1 MDLLIPETRQLS
13 KTSDE
18 LAQERTDLALRRT
31 VMAMDRTL
39 MAWVRTGL
47 SIISFGFTIYK
58 ILEAMQNQGATFRTE
73 ATPRTV
79 GLIMVGTGLLSLVL
93 GIVEYMGTVRA
104 LRKEGEVTYVRS
116 SAVIAFVIGTLGIIV
131 FIGISNQSF

>member
-1 MDLLIPETRQLS
+1 MS

-58 ILEAMQNQGATFRTE
+58 ILEAMQNQGAEFRTD
-73 ATPRTV
+73 ATPRNV
-79 GLIMVGTGLLSLVL
+79 GLIMVGTGLLSLIL
-93 GIVEYMGTVRA
+93 GMVEYMGTVRA
-104 LRKEGEVTYVRS
+104 LRKEGDVTFVRS
-116 SAVIAFVIGTLGIIV
+116 SSVIAFVIGTLGIIV
-131 FIGISNQSF
+131 FIGISNQTF

>member
-1 MDLLIPETRQLS
+1 MS
-13 KTSDE
+13 KSSDE

-58 ILEAMQNQGATFRTE
+58 ILEALQNQGATFRTDD
-73 ATPRTV
+73 TPRHV
-79 GLIMVGTGLLSLVL
+79 GMFMVGAGTIALVL
-93 GIVEYMGTVRA
+93 GVIEFLGTVRE
-104 LRKEGEVTYVRS
+104 LRKEGKVAFLRS
-116 SAVIAFVIGTLGIIV
+116 SSGIAIAIAVFGVVVFFGIRHQAF
-131 FIGISNQSF
+131 

>member
-1 MDLLIPETRQLS
+1 MNTPVKKS
-13 KTSDE
+13 SDE

-58 ILEAMQNQGATFRTE
+58 ILDAMQNQGATFRTDD
-73 ATPRTV
+73 TPRNV

-93 GIVEYMGTVRA
+93 GMIEYMGTVRA
-104 LRKEGEVTYVRS
+104 LSKEGEVTFVRS
-116 SAVIAFVIGTLGIIV
+116 ASVIAFVIGALGIIV
-131 FIGISNQSF
+131 FIGISRQSI